1 MNRSPKLGILVCYF
15 VLERSDV
22 IHLFNYVQCFS
33 FINVPDMLHVT
44 VFLNPNFP
52 YLERFTVPL
61 ELQKMTVLTLKTSAF
76 NSLLYKACCRVL
88 HLENQIEINLHNKL
102 FIMNVSASIASYGF

>member
-1 MNRSPKLGILVCYF
+1 MNRSPKLDILVCYF

-33 FINVPDMLHVT
+33 FINVLVT
-44 VFLNPNFP
+44 VLLNPNFP

>member
-1 MNRSPKLGILVCYF
+1 
-15 VLERSDV
+15 
-22 IHLFNYVQCFS
+22 
-33 FINVPDMLHVT
+33 MLHVT

-52 YLERFTVPL
+52 YLESRLTIPL
-61 ELQKMTVLTLKTSAF
+61 ELHKMTVLTLKISAF

-88 HLENQIEINLHNKL
+88 HSENQIEINLHNKL